1 MQTSLRTV
9 SLLLMLAGFACASTG
24 CNTVRGFGKDTQKV
38 GEEIEEEA
46 ESHIDEPAPAATE
59 PPG

>member
-9 SLLLMLAGFACASTG
+9 SLLLLLTAFTCASTG
-24 CNTVRGFGKDTQKV
+24 CQTIRGFGKDTQKV

-46 ESHIDEPAPAATE
+46 ERHIDEPAEQPD
-59 PPG
+59 